1 MHMKLKGSRRQNQRK
16 LKKFKRPSEVL
27 KPDEWVLLIDL
38 VRDIGQ
44 EESAKL
50 IGVSQGN
57 ISLAL
62 SKCRDIRII
71 EHEDGT
77 VSAYELKPYPN
88 FKKGKS

>member
-1 MHMKLKGSRRQNQRK
+1 MHMKLKGSGLQNQQK
-16 LKKFKRPSEVL
+16 PKKFKRPSEVV
-27 KPDEWVLLIDL
+27 KFDDGIKL
-38 VRDIGQ
+38 VDFVRNIGQ
-44 EESAKL
+44 AEVAKL

-71 EHEDGT
+71 EHEDGS
-77 VSAYELKPYPN
+77 VSAYEVKPYPN